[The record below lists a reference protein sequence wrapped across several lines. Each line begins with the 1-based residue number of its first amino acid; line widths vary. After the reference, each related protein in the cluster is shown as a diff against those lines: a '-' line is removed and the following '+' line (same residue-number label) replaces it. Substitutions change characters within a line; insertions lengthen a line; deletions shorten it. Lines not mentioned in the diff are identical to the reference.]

1 MGSPGE
7 FRRGLHKVIGFA
19 GRWTSGGREW
29 KQKAGEEVCEVVQ
42 VSPGP
47 CSVKEDRR
55 DTVGLA
61 RGGFLESVVRHE
73 LNFQLLFSC

>member
-19 GRWTSGGREW
+19 GSGKREW
-29 KQKAGEEVCEVVQ
+29 KQKAGEEVGEVVQ

-47 CSVKEDRR
+47 CSGKEDRR

>member
-29 KQKAGEEVCEVVQ
+29 KQKAGEEVGASCSGLTWTTFRKGRRERHCWLSQ
-42 VSPGP
+42 RWIPGE
-47 CSVKEDRR
+47 CGQ
-55 DTVGLA
+55 T
-61 RGGFLESVVRHE
+61 
-73 LNFQLLFSC
+73 